1 MEHIWAYTGTPP
13 KPNVYVGYVNLSK
26 ADGGI
31 AVTVRTEGADPPSAQ
46 HVVPDSELRSLY
58 NSIGR
63 YLLDKQQALS
73 TDKA

>member
-1 MEHIWAYTGTPP
+1 MEHVWAYTGTDHRPGE
-13 KPNVYVGYVNLSK
+13 YVGYVNLSK
-26 ADGGI
+26 ADGGV
-31 AVTVRTEGADPPSAQ
+31 AVTVRGQGEKAVTAQ